1 MQKKACTI
9 CHWKHQ
15 KLVHGLTYLA
25 EKVTLL
31 LANFLP
37 NTPAYLEPASQNY
50 FSNIIQSQHY
60 TPVLQGL

>member
-1 MQKKACTI
+1 M
-9 CHWKHQ
+9 
-15 KLVHGLTYLA
+15 HGPTYLA

-37 NTPAYLEPASQNY
+37 NTPAYLEPVSQNY